1 MEDSTSS
8 NKENSEPKI
17 LHCEFKS
24 IKYKAKIEVF
34 WSENFI
40 KGLRNFNN
48 RALTNAFSLI
58 DKVCNTV
65 EFNEMLPQDWIIT
78 KDIKDNYTSEELEKT
93 WILPLNQLIEKIEID
108 MVAKDL
114 EKQLEFEE
122 SKSEEQEDELFV
134 SDINYNN
141 SLNMQ

>member
-1 MEDSTSS
+1 MEDSTNS

-17 LHCEFKS
+17 LHYEFNS

-65 EFNEMLPQDWIIT
+65 EFNEMLPQT
-78 KDIKDNYTSEELEKT
+78 GS
-93 WILPLNQLIEKIEID
+93 
-108 MVAKDL
+108 
-114 EKQLEFEE
+114 
-122 SKSEEQEDELFV
+122 
-134 SDINYNN
+134 
-141 SLNMQ
+141 

>member
-1 MEDSTSS
+1 MQYGRIQWDVTS
-8 NKENSEPKI
+8 
-17 LHCEFKS
+17 
-24 IKYKAKIEVF
+24 
-34 WSENFI
+34 
-40 KGLRNFNN
+40 
-48 RALTNAFSLI
+48 
-58 DKVCNTV
+58 
-65 EFNEMLPQDWIIT
+65 DWIIT

-122 SKSEEQEDELFV
+122 SKSEEQEDELFA

>member
-1 MEDSTSS
+1 MEDSTNSD
-8 NKENSEPKI
+8 KENSEPKI
-17 LHCEFKS
+17 YHCEFNS

-65 EFNEMLPQDWIIT
+65 EFNEMLPQESIIT
-78 KDIKDNYTSEELEKT
+78 KDIKDNSTSEELEKT
-93 WILPLNQLIEKIEID
+93 WILLLNQLIEKIKIE

-122 SKSEEQEDELFV
+122 SKNEEQEDEPF
-134 SDINYNN
+134 
-141 SLNMQ
+141 